1 MIKEFKFLLI
11 LFVLIDHN
19 QVFGEGMLID
29 DMRNIEGEP
38 QGEYCENDTTKW
50 CLITDRVMGGVSEGD
65 LCVNKTDKGFYLSL
79 TGDVSTENNGG
90 FIQARTKITNH
101 PNDKQ
106 FLGVRIKVRGNG
118 EEYSIHLRTK
128 YLLFPWQ
135 YYYST
140 FTATAQ
146 WETID
151 LKFSEFQKSNFSQF

>member
-65 LCVNKTDKGFYLSL
+65 LCCRVSVYRMYHYFSNTDCDRLP
-79 TGDVSTENNGG
+79 DVFN
-90 FIQARTKITNH
+90 AY
-101 PNDKQ
+101 P
-106 FLGVRIKVRGNG
+106 
-118 EEYSIHLRTK
+118 
-128 YLLFPWQ
+128 
-135 YYYST
+135 
-140 FTATAQ
+140 
-146 WETID
+146 
-151 LKFSEFQKSNFSQF
+151 